1 MQVVEILDAYSKLLG
16 RLIAVASKNT
26 VEQPTCLVN
35 QAQLLSSD
43 IARNV
48 AATKSELRLSGHATN
63 LAAEQTIIK
72 FTPGTVVN
80 VLPRTWI
87 GALFKT
93 FAYL

>member
-26 VEQPTCLVN
+26 VEQPTCSLVN
-35 QAQLLSSD
+35 QAQLLSSA

-48 AATKSELRLSGHATN
+48 AATKSELSGHATN
-63 LAAEQTIIK
+63 LAAGQTIIK